1 MAMKKKRLLI
11 SLLLLLVTANFA
23 CAMNRRM
30 LMIDGNINTET
41 ATEQPRKETEN
52 AVKENSE
59 TGDQPDVNNHH
70 SIPRQKFGGWDNNP
84 GPSNNAQT
92 KDGNAVDNH
101 T

>member
-1 MAMKKKRLLI
+1 M
-11 SLLLLLVTANFA
+11 ANFA

-30 LMIDGNINTET
+30 LMIEGNINTET
-41 ATEQPRKETEN
+41 ATEQPRNET
-52 AVKENSE
+52 ENSE

-70 SIPRQKFGGWDNNP
+70 SIPRQKFSGWENNP